1 MGFLK
6 LCLWNSIKKCGLVP
20 PASRSEFDER
30 LADFHKTLCIMNRI
44 YGHTIQFFIEF
55 HKNNFEKPMSH
66 LSLCLLESTPCFM
79 PTNPTQINDPSKSV
93 DMVLPE
99 YGLNE

>member
-1 MGFLK
+1 
-6 LCLWNSIKKCGLVP
+6 
-20 PASRSEFDER
+20 
-30 LADFHKTLCIMNRI
+30 MNRI